1 MLSSTSGHAYRNRSC
16 TVSTCPKQEGLQ
28 VGDPRGPAAQVFF
41 PKVST
46 GSKTDTWSGLYAML
60 LASGDISLAEE
71 ELGLWGARTKAY
83 AAGLFG
89 KAPFLKQ
96 Q

>member
-1 MLSSTSGHAYRNRSC
+1 
-16 TVSTCPKQEGLQ
+16 
-28 VGDPRGPAAQVFF
+28 
-41 PKVST
+41 
-46 GSKTDTWSGLYAML
+46 ML